1 MYHIQ
6 CVCII
11 LVVVLMCLLAKKIK
25 RKLLPLK
32 CITVKIQYT
41 YFYNTVHCANTDT
54 VLSTSL
60 IQQSISQ
67 CNYPKLP
74 CQHCCCSVSNENGPD
89 SGLYYWLCKWLIR
102 AWAHLQEKGF
112 RFHPRTLQQCPPGEG
127 SHHNHAHYKLEKP
140 SLPCKLSKKKKNFHI
155 LLSCHSVL

>member
-11 LVVVLMCLLAKKIK
+11 LVVVLMCLLANKIK

-41 YFYNTVHCANTDT
+41 YFYSTVHCANTDT

-60 IQQSISQ
+60 IQQSISWTMSMQ
-67 CNYPKLP
+67 LPKVA
-74 CQHCCCSVSNENGPD
+74 VSALLLQDRVNGPD

-112 RFHPRTLQQCPPGEG
+112 
-127 SHHNHAHYKLEKP
+127 
-140 SLPCKLSKKKKNFHI
+140 
-155 LLSCHSVL
+155 